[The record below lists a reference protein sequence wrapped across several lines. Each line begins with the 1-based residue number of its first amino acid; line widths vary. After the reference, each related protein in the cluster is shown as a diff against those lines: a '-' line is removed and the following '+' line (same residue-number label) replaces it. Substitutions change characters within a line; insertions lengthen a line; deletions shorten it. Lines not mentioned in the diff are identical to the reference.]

1 MECEIRSLRIV
12 LQGIT
17 RSEGKWKAF
26 IDFCDKV
33 MKRKENREREEQ
45 TRERL
50 IEETAELIGRRYGDG
65 I

>member
-1 MECEIRSLRIV
+1 MECEIKSLRIV

-33 MKRKENREREEQ
+33 MKKKKNRERERGANEGKVN
-45 TRERL
+45 R
-50 IEETAELIGRRYGDG
+50 GDR
-65 I
+65 